1 MTNRTF
7 LSLAVTAVLYTLP
20 SSASAQVQSVTLD
33 EAIALALQEQPAM
46 VQARGQLTLAGASKR
61 QVVGSWLPSL
71 SVSSGWSSS
80 SSQRFDPQT
89 QRNVTGSST
98 SASGSLSSSLELFDG
113 FRRVAQGRSAN
124 ADIRSAEAALVNQ
137 EFQIVLQ
144 TKQAFFDAL
153 AADELV
159 RVSETQI
166 TRAEEQLKIAKEK
179 LAAGTAT
186 RSDTLRSTVELGNAK
201 LQKLN
206 AETQRAIAEANMARL
221 IGADGAVRAAAD
233 DRLTAI
239 VAVDTV
245 GLRDEAIMRAPSIEQ
260 VDAEAR
266 AADAQV
272 AVSRAQY
279 FPSLT
284 ASYSNSLSGQSFN
297 NLNNSWS
304 IRLSAS
310 LPIFNG
316 FSRELNQ
323 TRSAVLRDQAY
334 AQAENERRL
343 VNAELTQ
350 YLASLVAS
358 GARLE
363 IAQASRAAATEDLRV
378 QRERYRLGAAT
389 IVDVLTTQV
398 SLQQAEVDEVQSRF
412 DYLVAKAQI
421 EALIGREL

>member
-1 MTNRTF
+1 MANRTF

-20 SSASAQVQSVTLD
+20 SSGSAQVQSVTLD

>member
-1 MTNRTF
+1 MTDKRIGAMA
-7 LSLAVTAVLYTLP
+7 LALLFSTLG
-20 SSASAQVQSVTLD
+20 SQASAQIQTISLD
-33 EAIALALQEQPAM
+33 EAITLALQEQPAM
-46 VQARGQLTLAGASKR
+46 VQARGQLSLAGASKR

-71 SVSSGWSSS
+71 SVSSSWSTN
-80 SSQRFDPQT
+80 SSQRFDPAT
-89 QRNVTGSST
+89 QRNISAAST
-98 SASGSLSSSLELFDG
+98 SASGGLSSSLELFDG

-124 ADIRSAEAALVNQ
+124 ADAASAEASLTNQ

-144 TKQAFFDAL
+144 TKQIFYDAL
-153 AADELV
+153 AAEELV
-159 RVSETQI
+159 RVSELQI
-166 TRAEEQLKIAKEK
+166 QRAEEQLKIAKDK

-186 RSDTLRSTVELGNAK
+186 RSDTLRSTVELGNAR

-206 AETQRAIAEANMARL
+206 GETQRAIAEANLGRL
-221 IGADGAVRAAAD
+221 VGADGPVRAQPD
-233 DRLTAI
+233 QRLTAI
-239 VAVDTV
+239 VAIDTM
-245 GLRDEAIMRAPSIEQ
+245 GLRPEALLRAPSIEQ
-260 VDAEAR
+260 ADAELR

-279 FPSLT
+279 FPSVT
-284 ASYSNSLSGQSFN
+284 ASYNNSFSGQTFGA
-297 NLNNSWS
+297 LNNSWS

-323 TRSAVLRDQAY
+323 ARSAVARDQA
-334 AQAENERRL
+334 QAVASNERRL
-343 VNAELTQ
+343 VNSELTQ
-350 YLASLVAS
+350 FLASLTAA
-358 GARLE
+358 GTRLE

-389 IVDVLTTQV
+389 IVDVLTSQV

>member
-20 SSASAQVQSVTLD
+20 SSGSAQVQSVTLD